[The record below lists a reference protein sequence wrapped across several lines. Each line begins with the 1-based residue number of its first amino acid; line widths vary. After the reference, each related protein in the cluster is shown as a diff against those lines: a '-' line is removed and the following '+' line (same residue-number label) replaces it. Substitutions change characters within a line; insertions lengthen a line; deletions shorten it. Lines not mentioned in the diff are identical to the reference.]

1 MTLFHRQVKILK
13 DHIGEKDEEKGN
25 ILYGYSSVLHG
36 FLWDS
41 GQGIAG

>member
-1 MTLFHRQVKILK
+1 MTLFLRQVKILK

-25 ILYGYSSVLHG
+25 ILYGYSSVLRG
-36 FLWDS
+36 VFRDS